1 MNSRVSYVS
10 PPAPGPHDGKRL
22 SPWRVLAGLAVVAVV
37 VAGGVVGYRFFSAAD
52 QARAEVPAPW
62 FAGYVDVTAT
72 PADDFETPRHD
83 ETRDVVLAF
92 VVAAAADECVPS
104 WGAAYSLD
112 AAADDLDLDRRIARL
127 RQRGG
132 DVVVSFGGAANTELA
147 SACADVDALREAYAD
162 VVDRYAVGRIDLDIE
177 NDDLADRVAG
187 LRRAL
192 AVADLQRERAASGH
206 PLAVWLTLPVSERGL
221 TDDGRAAV
229 AQMLDAGVDL
239 AGVNA
244 MTMDYGTDLGGRS
257 MAVVAENALAA
268 VHDQLVDAY
277 AHADTPIADA
287 TAWAKVGATPM
298 IGQNDVE
305 QEVFRLDDARQLN
318 AFALAQHLGRV
329 SMWSLN
335 RDRTCG
341 ENYADVR
348 LVSDACSGVDQGD
361 TTFAATLGAGFTAS
375 DQAAPAAP
383 TPLPPA
389 PTDDPARSPY
399 PVWASGSTYL
409 AGTKVVWHGAVY
421 RAKWWTR
428 AAVPDDPTVAA
439 SDSPWTIVGPV
450 LAGET
455 PQPQPTL
462 PAGLLPTW
470 NGADVY
476 TGGSCVEL
484 DGTAYQARWW
494 TQGDSPAAASI
505 DPGTSP
511 WMPLTADRVI
521 GGHAGC

>member
-22 SPWRVLAGLAVVAVV
+22 SPWRVLAGLVIVALV
-37 VAGGVVGYRFFSAAD
+37 VAGGVVGYRFFAAG
-52 QARAEVPAPW
+52 QARADVPAPW

-72 PADDFETPRHD
+72 PAYDFETPRQE
-83 ETRDVVLAF
+83 ETGNVVLAF
-92 VVAAAADECVPS
+92 VVAAAADDCVPS

-132 DVVVSFGGAANTELA
+132 DVIVSFGGAANTELA
-147 SACADVDALREAYAD
+147 SACTDVDALRQAYAG
-162 VVDRYAVGRIDLDIE
+162 VVDRYAVASIDLDVE
-177 NDDLADRVAG
+177 NDDLTDRVAG

-192 AVADLQRERAASGH
+192 AVAALQKEREESGQ
-206 PLAVWLTLPVSERGL
+206 PLAVWLTLPVAETGL

-229 AQMLDAGVDL
+229 AQMLDAGADL
-239 AGVNA
+239 AGVKA

-257 MAVVAENALAA
+257 MAVISENALTA

-298 IGQNDVE
+298 IGQNDVA
-305 QEVFRLDDARQLN
+305 QEVFGLDDARQLN

-375 DQAAPAAP
+375 VEPASTAP

-389 PTDDPARSPY
+389 PTDDPSHSPY

-409 AGTKVVWHGAVY
+409 AGTKVVWHGTVY

-428 AAVPDDPTVAA
+428 GAEPDDPTVAA

-455 PQPQPTL
+455 PLPQPTL

-470 NGADVY
+470 NGTDVY
-476 TGGSCVEL
+476 TGGACVEL
-484 DGTAYQARWW
+484 DGSAYQARWW

-511 WMPLTADRVI
+511 WMPLTPDRVI
-521 GGHAGC
+521 GGQAGC